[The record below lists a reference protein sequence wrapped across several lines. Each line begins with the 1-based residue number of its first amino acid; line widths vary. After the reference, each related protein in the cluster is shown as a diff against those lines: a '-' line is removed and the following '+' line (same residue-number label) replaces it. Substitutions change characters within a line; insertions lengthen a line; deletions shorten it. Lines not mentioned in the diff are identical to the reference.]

1 MSKKGAN
8 LRDKGVNLSDFVE
21 NGIVFIM
28 ARTERARRACGTRN
42 PTPAGK

>member
-1 MSKKGAN
+1 LNLSKKGVNLRDKGVN

-28 ARTERARRACGTRN
+28 AMEERARRA
-42 PTPAGK
+42 